1 MMMNTKKVKYCFNCG
16 EEIKPSM
23 KVCPYCGTKLQNT
36 IDDGPQPS
44 PENVQP
50 REHTGGTTTSP
61 ADAPSRLGGF
71 LRLIVS
77 ALAVA
82 LLAYFVN
89 KAALRYMDVLDSWL
103 PFIGLH
109 NHSALAMASDYVGE
123 YLPEFAD
130 AERSVTAVN
139 YEGENL
145 YFVDFV
151 MVDSSNPRALRLAV
165 TRDLGSLY
173 VVEYVE
179 VP

>member
-1 MMMNTKKVKYCFNCG
+1 MDTKIAKYCFNCG

-23 KVCPYCGTKLQNT
+23 KVCPYCGTKLQDT
-36 IDDGPQPS
+36 IEDGPQLS
-44 PENVQP
+44 PENVQQY
-50 REHTGGTTTSP
+50 EHTSGTTTSST
-61 ADAPSRLGGF
+61 DARSRLGGI
-71 LRLIVS
+71 LGLIVS

-82 LLAYFVN
+82 FLAYFAN

-103 PFIGLH
+103 PFVGLH
-109 NHSALAMASDYVGE
+109 HQSALVMATDYVNE
-123 YLPEFAD
+123 YLPDFAD
-130 AERSVTAVN
+130 SERSVTAVN

-145 YFVDFV
+145 YFVDLV
-151 MVDSSNPRALRLAV
+151 IVDGSNPRALRLAV